1 MTFGNFILRLRARLQ
16 DRRTQAGATI
26 TTINDVGV
34 RWSADELYEIANQAI
49 IDCIRTVKAN
59 PTSELAKRLV
69 ESTIEATGSVTLAS
83 GSVAMPSNV
92 MAITQL
98 MATATREFVYKKPDE
113 FASLLL
119 DASEPAN
126 SGYYYTVVYNIATT
140 ARLIKVKPAT
150 FSGAVSY
157 TGIYGKVDYGTG
169 NANDGIFLTNLDDLL
184 LDIAERE
191 ARDREHNWDRSKI
204 LDFRIAYKLGVP
216 YPQPKP
222 AGSVMM

>member
-1 MTFGNFILRLRARLQ
+1 MTFKNFILRLRARLQ

-26 TTINDVGV
+26 TAINDVGA
-34 RWSADELYEIANQAI
+34 RWSADELYEIANTAI
-49 IDCIRTVKAN
+49 IECIRTVKVN
-59 PTSELAKRLV
+59 PTSELATRLV

-83 GSVAMPSNV
+83 GAVAMPANV
-92 MAITQL
+92 MTITQL

-119 DASEPAN
+119 DSSEPAN
-126 SGYYYTVVYNIATT
+126 SGYFYTVVYNIATAT
-140 ARLIKVKPAT
+140 RLIKVKPAT
-150 FSGAVSY
+150 FSGAVSF
-157 TGIYGKVDYGTG
+157 TGIYGKVDYGTA
-169 NANDGIFLTNLDDLL
+169 NADDGIFLTNLDDFL

-204 LDFRIAYKLGVP
+204 LDFRIAYKLGIP

-222 AGSVMM
+222 AGSVM

>member
-16 DRRTQAGATI
+16 DRRTASGSVI
-26 TTINDVGV
+26 TAIDDAGV
-34 RWSADELYEIANQAI
+34 RWSADELYEIANSAI
-49 IDCIRTVKAN
+49 IECIRTVKAN

-69 ESTIEATGSVTLAS
+69 ESTIQAVGSVTFVTGSVD
-83 GSVAMPSNV
+83 MPANV
-92 MAITQL
+92 MTLTQL
-98 MATATREFVYKKPDE
+98 KASSTREFVYRKPDE
-113 FASLLL
+113 FASLLV
-119 DASEPAN
+119 DSSEPSN
-126 SGYYYTVVYNIATT
+126 SGYFYTVVYDIASSKRKILT
-140 ARLIKVKPAT
+140 KPST
-150 FSGAVSY
+150 FSGAASY
-157 TGIYGKVDYGTG
+157 VGIYGKVDYGTV
-169 NANDGIFLTNLDDLL
+169 NVNDGIFLTNLDDLL